1 VTEVQTSAGLTNTAN
16 MQRMPGTLMIFTNFT
31 NPKVK
36 SFRLVNPWGPINGL
50 KYYVNAQPT

>member
-1 VTEVQTSAGLTNTAN
+1 VTEVQTSAGLTNAAN
-16 MQRMPGTLMIFTNFT
+16 MQRMPDTLMICRNFT

-36 SFRLVNPWGPINGL
+36 SFRLVNPWSPINSL